1 MVITRVLEG
10 VRIEVL
16 EDGML
21 CVDQWVV
28 FWLPERLVF
37 CCYERGVFSLS
48 SHQSESLLGHP
59 WVTCA
64 VVYAWV
70 LHLVAKSC
78 DGLDGFLLL
87 WAGFCTLDVGLWVQP
102 CTIFKC

>member
-1 MVITRVLEG
+1 MCGSMGSILASGATG
-10 VRIEVL
+10 
-16 EDGML
+16 
-21 CVDQWVV
+21 
-28 FWLPERLVF
+28 F
-37 CCYERGVFSLS
+37 CYYEHGVFSLS

-78 DGLDGFLLL
+78 DGFGRFS
-87 WAGFCTLDVGLWVQP
+87 FDVGW
-102 CTIFKC
+102 F